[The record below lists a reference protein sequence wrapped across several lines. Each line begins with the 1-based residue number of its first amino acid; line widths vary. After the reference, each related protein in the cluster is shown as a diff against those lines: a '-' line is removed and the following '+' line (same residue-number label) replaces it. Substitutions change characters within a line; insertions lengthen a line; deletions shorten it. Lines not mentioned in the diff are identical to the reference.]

1 MFNTFIEKLNTIINV
16 SNDILW
22 TYVLIAPLILLG
34 LYFTFKTRFVQFR
47 YIKEM
52 FRLLTDG
59 ATSKKEKDQFHHSRP
74 FVLVQH
80 QELVLVI

>member
-52 FRLLTDG
+52 FRLLTVG
-59 ATSKKEKDQFHHSRP
+59 ATSKK
-74 FVLVQH
+74 
-80 QELVLVI
+80 

>member
-34 LYFTFKTRFVQFR
+34 LYFYF
-47 YIKEM
+47 
-52 FRLLTDG
+52 
-59 ATSKKEKDQFHHSRP
+59 
-74 FVLVQH
+74 
-80 QELVLVI
+80 

>member
-59 ATSKKEKDQFHHSRP
+59 ATAKKKKDQFHHSRP